1 MHFCGINEIRHKT
14 RLYQYGC
21 YFFAGKTERA
31 VDELLNE
38 KISDTLDEAR
48 RKLAFWRDEH
58 NTVRPH

>member
-14 RLYQYGC
+14 RLDQYGYYC
-21 YFFAGKTERA
+21 LAGKNERA

-38 KISDTLDEAR
+38 EISDTLDEAR
-48 RKLAFWRDEH
+48 RKLAFWRDED